1 MKVRYLLVY
10 VLFAA
15 PPLSFAASKEI
26 VDLQRDVALLQQQL
40 RELQSSQNEKF
51 AALTESV
58 RGAGDAASKA
68 NTGTAV
74 IQNLIAKSLEDM
86 QKQVV
91 GPVVGLG
98 AHMDNVSSDVRALQ
112 QAVSDMASLMTKMQS
127 QLNDLTIA
135 VKAIN
140 TPPPAP
146 PPAQGSTPGG
156 APTVDVPPISS
167 TDLYNNAMRD
177 KGSGKLDLAL
187 QEYSD
192 YLKWYP
198 TGELASNSQFYI
210 AFIHYSQGNYE
221 AAAQEFDMVLEKYQE
236 NAKTREA
243 RLYKGRSLVHLPG
256 HKTEGADEFQELI
269 KRYPGSDEARQACS
283 ERIALGLRCAAPPA
297 AGSRTTA
304 KKGKK

>member
-1 MKVRYLLVY
+1 MKFQRLLVC

-15 PPLSFAASKEI
+15 PALSFAANKEI
-26 VDLQRDVALLQQQL
+26 ESLQRDVAILQQQL
-40 RELQSSQNEKF
+40 KDLQRSQDEKF
-51 AALTESV
+51 AALTELARQAV
-58 RGAGDAASKA
+58 DAAGKA

-74 IQNLIAKSLEDM
+74 IQSSFGRNLEDL

-98 AHMDNVSSDVRALQ
+98 ARMDNVSSDVRTLQ
-112 QAVSDMASLMTKMQS
+112 QAVSDMASLMSKMQS
-127 QLNDLTIA
+127 QLSDITIA

-140 TPPPAP
+140 TPSPAP

-156 APTVDVPPISS
+156 SQPPDGPPPMPATV
-167 TDLYNNAMRD
+167 LYDNAMRD
-177 KGSGKLDLAL
+177 KGSGKLDLAV
-187 QEYSD
+187 QEFSD

-198 TGELASNSQFYI
+198 TGELAPNSQFYI

-221 AAAQEFDMVLEKYQE
+221 AAAQEFDMVLEKYGE
-236 NAKTREA
+236 NSKSSLA

-269 KRYPGSDEARQACS
+269 KRYPATDEAKQACV
-283 ERIALGLRCAAPPA
+283 ERQALGLRCAAAPA
-297 AGSRTTA
+297 ASHTA
-304 KKGKK
+304 KKSKK